1 MSSVGTAWDKNGDVE
16 KVFGIPW
23 GAMRHAMLRYK
34 NAFTTL
40 AKLTL
45 NGITYDFEKQAKEGM
60 VVCGYGYSQ
69 VAFFLPDD
77 KEPMT
82 AEDGAN
88 MTINS
93 YMEMLGT
100 TDYAVITAW
109 DYFAKYISGLMS
121 EMDDPTIPFTYSL
134 SGPSTVSGTASFGS
148 VTTAKEFFAVLA
160 NSMSQD
166 SNPLSAWMDDEC
178 AVCPQFNLSLDGQNL
193 AITMLIGRK

>member
-1 MSSVGTAWDKNGDVE
+1 MSTAWDKNGDVE
-16 KVFGIPW
+16 KVFGTPW
-23 GAMRHAMLRYK
+23 GGMRHAILRYK

-60 VVCGYGYSQ
+60 VVCGYGYST

-82 AEDGAN
+82 VEDGEN

-121 EMDDPTIPFTYSL
+121 GMDDPTIPFTYSL
-134 SGPSTVSGTASFGS
+134 SGPSTVSGTASFGT

-166 SNPLSAWMDDEC
+166 SNPLSAWMDEEF
-178 AVCPQFNLSLDGQNL
+178 AVCPQFSLSLDGQNL
-193 AITMLIGRK
+193 SIAMLIGRK